1 MARSRNVWGIDIG
14 KCGLKALRCSRS
26 SDSEK
31 LVADAF
37 DYIEYPML
45 LTQPEADPGE
55 LVRDAVEE
63 FLSRNDIV
71 GDTIAVSVPGQAGLS
86 KFIKLPPVEASK
98 IPDIVTYE
106 ARQQIPFPLEQVI
119 WSWQRLEGG
128 IEESGFVIDAEIAL
142 FAMKRDQVQ
151 KAIEPFKDADI
162 EIDILQLSPV
172 SLANVVMFDQLPKP
186 SEVDPD
192 DPPPSIVL
200 ASMGVDSTDLVIT
213 NGLKIWQRTMPIGG
227 SNFTRALV
235 QGMRMTFPK
244 AENLKRN
251 AARADDP
258 KKVFQTLRPVFN
270 EFASEL
276 QRSLNYFTGQDRTAK
291 IGQVLLVGNAAKLRG
306 LSDFLA
312 KQLQLEVHR
321 LREFK
326 GLEGDL
332 VLKTPAFRENQLAF
346 ATVYGLA
353 LQGLGVAGIRTNLLP
368 SDVTRD
374 RLIHAKKPW
383 AVAAMLG
390 LLVAA
395 LINFLGIYVAWSSF
409 SESLFANAFTQID
422 SVVAK
427 SSQIQSS
434 LQQAQSERLGIL
446 ETQQRFIRIK
456 DRRFQTLELIRAIE
470 AMTPRNEP
478 EKTDEVLRDEMKEA
492 EAALAAEEAMA
503 APTTAILKPTIPIS
517 INYDE
522 LHIDSLDCQ
531 FFEDLSTWF
540 EPIEED
546 WRSTIAAAKFES
558 DNEEEQA
565 SITNPSD
572 EDEAEQPNSEAG
584 GESNEGMDDVA
595 YEPEEEENEP
605 QSPTGKGWVIQIV
618 GHHFHNEDY
627 HAPFEGRTYLRTTFI
642 ESLLGER
649 GEIVTVAAGPMAGD
663 KVLPKDIGIGF
674 PAIIE
679 SNPIED
685 YWVSTAV
692 DSVADDGM
700 GMGPSRR
707 PSRGFDGGLAE
718 DGLDLRKYRFVIQ
731 FVWKPKSP
739 GVVELVPD
747 DGNRNDY

>member
-31 LVADAF
+31 LVAEAF

-55 LVRDAVEE
+55 LVRDAIEE
-63 FLSRNDIV
+63 FLSRNEIA

-106 ARQQIPFPLEQVI
+106 ARQQIPFPLEQVV

-142 FAMKRDQVQ
+142 FAMKRDQVA
-151 KAIEPFKDADI
+151 KAIEPFKEAGI
-162 EIDILQLSPV
+162 EIDFLQLSPV
-172 SLANVVMFDQLPKP
+172 ALANVIMFDQLPKP
-186 SEVDPD
+186 SEIDPD
-192 DPPPSIVL
+192 APPPSIVL
-200 ASMGVDSTDLVIT
+200 ASLGVDSTDLIIT

-332 VLKTPAFRENQLAF
+332 ILKTPAFRENQLAF

-374 RLIHAKKPW
+374 RLIQAKKPW

-395 LINFLGIYVAWSSF
+395 LINFLGIYIAWSSY
-409 SESLFANAFTQID
+409 SESLFADAFTQID
-422 SVVAK
+422 SVVAR

-434 LQQAQSERLGIL
+434 LEQARAERLEIID
-446 ETQQRFIRIK
+446 TQQQFIRIN
-456 DRRFQTLELIRAIE
+456 DRRFQTLELTRAIE
-470 AMTPRNEP
+470 SMIPRDEP
-478 EKTDEVLRDEMKEA
+478 DKTDEVLRDEIKEA
-492 EAALAAEEAMA
+492 EAARAREVASATS
-503 APTTAILKPTIPIS
+503 TTADTTPNIPIS

-531 FFEDLSTWF
+531 YFEDLSTWF
-540 EPIEED
+540 EPIEQD
-546 WRSTIAAAKFES
+546 YNRTIAIAQFDTNDETETSPKTDSLDA
-558 DNEEEQA
+558 
-565 SITNPSD
+565 TNPNELPSSQTEDDSVDGPQDVSPEID
-572 EDEAEQPNSEAG
+572 ESKPT
-584 GESNEGMDDVA
+584 
-595 YEPEEEENEP
+595 
-605 QSPTGKGWVIQIV
+605 SPTGAGWIIQIA
-618 GHHFHNEDY
+618 GYHFHNEDY
-627 HAPFEGRTYLRTTFI
+627 HAPFEGKTYLRTTFI
-642 ESLLGER
+642 ESLLGGR
-649 GEIVTVAAGPMAGD
+649 GEIVPVTAGPMAGES
-663 KVLPKDIGIGF
+663 VLPEEIGLGF
-674 PAIIE
+674 PVIIE
-679 SNPIED
+679 SSPIKN
-685 YWVSTAV
+685 YWLSTAI
-692 DSVADDGM
+692 DSVGDDGM
-700 GMGPSRR
+700 GS
-707 PSRGFDGGLAE
+707 SRGSGGEFLE
-718 DGLDLRKYRFVIQ
+718 EGIELKKYDFLIQ
-731 FVWKPKSP
+731 FVWQPKTP
-739 GVVELVPD
+739 GAVELIPD
-747 DGNRNDY
+747 TGPGDDY

>member
-1 MARSRNVWGIDIG
+1 
-14 KCGLKALRCSRS
+14 
-26 SDSEK
+26 
-31 LVADAF
+31 
-37 DYIEYPML
+37 ML

-63 FLSRNDIV
+63 FLSRNDIS

-142 FAMKRDQVQ
+142 FAMKRDQVA
-151 KAIEPFKDADI
+151 KALEPFKEADI

-172 SLANVVMFDQLPKP
+172 SLANVVMFDQLPKL
-186 SEVDPD
+186 SEVDPEA
-192 DPPPSIVL
+192 PPPSIVL
-200 ASMGVDSTDLVIT
+200 ASMGVDSTDLIVT

-326 GLEGDL
+326 RLEGDL
-332 VLKTPAFRENQLAF
+332 ILKTPAYRENQLAF

-353 LQGLGVAGIRTNLLP
+353 MQGLGVASIRTNLLP

-374 RLIHAKKPW
+374 RLIQAKKPW

-395 LINFLGIYVAWSSF
+395 LINFLGIYVAWSSY
-409 SESLFANAFTQID
+409 SENLFADAFTQID
-422 SVVAK
+422 SVVSK

-434 LQQAQSERLGIL
+434 LQQAQSEQLEIL
-446 ETQQRFIRIK
+446 DTKQQLIRIS
-456 DRRFQTLELIRAIE
+456 DRRFQTLELIRTIE
-470 AMTPRNEP
+470 SMIPRDEP
-478 EKTDEVLRDEMKEA
+478 DKTDEFLREEIKKA
-492 EAALAAEEAMA
+492 EAALAEQKASEMPSTLAVQ
-503 APTTAILKPTIPIS
+503 PTIPIS

-531 FFEDLSTWF
+531 YFEDLSTWF

-546 WRSTIAAAKFES
+546 WRSTVAAAEFRS
-558 DNEEEQA
+558 FDEEE
-565 SITNPSD
+565 SS
-572 EDEAEQPNSEAG
+572 EAEPSEADFTEESNSETIVDG
-584 GESNEGMDDVA
+584 NESIDDIA
-595 YEPEEEENEP
+595 DEFEENEP
-605 QSPTGKGWVIQIV
+605 ESPSGAGWVIQIV

-627 HAPFEGRTYLRTTFI
+627 HAPFEGKTYLRTTLI

-649 GEIVTVAAGPMAGD
+649 GEIVTVSAGPMAGE
-663 KVLPKDIGIGF
+663 KVLPKEIGIGF

-685 YWVSTAV
+685 YWISTAF
-692 DSVADDGM
+692 DSIGDDGM
-700 GMGPSRR
+700 GMGPSRI
-707 PSRGFDGGLAE
+707 PTRGAGGELIQDGIELK
-718 DGLDLRKYRFVIQ
+718 KYRFVIQ
-731 FVWKPKSP
+731 FVWKPKTP
-739 GVVELVPD
+739 GAVELVAES
-747 DGNRNDY
+747 GSGDY

>member
-1 MARSRNVWGIDIG
+1 
-14 KCGLKALRCSRS
+14 
-26 SDSEK
+26 
-31 LVADAF
+31 
-37 DYIEYPML
+37 ML

-55 LVRDAVEE
+55 LVRDAVEN
-63 FLSRNDIV
+63 FLSRNDIS

-142 FAMKRDQVQ
+142 FAMKRDQVA
-151 KAIEPFKDADI
+151 KALEPFKEADI

-172 SLANVVMFDQLPKP
+172 SLANVVMFDQLPKL
-186 SEVDPD
+186 SEVDPEA
-192 DPPPSIVL
+192 PPPSIVL
-200 ASMGVDSTDLVIT
+200 ASMGVDSTDLIVT

-326 GLEGDL
+326 RLEGDL
-332 VLKTPAFRENQLAF
+332 ILKTPAYRENQLAF

-353 LQGLGVAGIRTNLLP
+353 LQGLGLASIRTNLLP
-368 SDVTRD
+368 SDVARD
-374 RLIHAKKPW
+374 RLIQAKKPW

-395 LINFLGIYVAWSSF
+395 LINFLGIYVAWSSY
-409 SESLFANAFTQID
+409 SESLFADAFTQID

-434 LQQAQSERLGIL
+434 IQQAQSEQLEIL
-446 ETQQRFIRIK
+446 DTQQRLIQIG
-456 DRRFQTLELIRAIE
+456 DRRFQTLELIRTIE
-470 AMTPRNEP
+470 SMIPRDEP
-478 EKTDEVLRDEMKEA
+478 DKTDEVLRDESKEA
-492 EAALAAEEAMA
+492 EAARAEEEARA
-503 APTTAILKPTIPIS
+503 TQTISAVTPTIPVS

-522 LHIDSLDCQ
+522 LHVDSLDCQ
-531 FFEDLSTWF
+531 YFEDLSTWF

-546 WRSTIAAAKFES
+546 WRSTIAAAEFGGFDK
-558 DNEEEQA
+558 EE
-565 SITNPSD
+565 PS
-572 EDEAEQPNSEAG
+572 EPEPSEADSADDSNPETSVEG
-584 GESNEGMDDVA
+584 NESTDTIADEF
-595 YEPEEEENEP
+595 EENEP
-605 QSPTGKGWVIQIV
+605 ESPSGAGWVIQIV

-627 HAPFEGRTYLRTTFI
+627 HAPFEGRTYLRTTLI

-649 GEIVTVAAGPMAGD
+649 GEIVTVSAGPMAGE
-663 KVLPKDIGIGF
+663 KVLPKEIGIGF

-692 DSVADDGM
+692 DSIGDDGM
-700 GMGPSRR
+700 GMGPSRI
-707 PSRGFDGGLAE
+707 PTRGAGGELME
-718 DGLDLRKYRFVIQ
+718 DGIELKKYRFVIQ
-731 FVWKPKSP
+731 FIWKPKTP
-739 GVVELVPD
+739 GAVELVAE
-747 DGNRNDY
+747 GGSGDY

>member
-1 MARSRNVWGIDIG
+1 
-14 KCGLKALRCSRS
+14 
-26 SDSEK
+26 
-31 LVADAF
+31 
-37 DYIEYPML
+37 ML

-63 FLSRNDIV
+63 FLSRNDIS

-142 FAMKRDQVQ
+142 FAMKRDQVA
-151 KAIEPFKDADI
+151 KALEPFKEADI

-172 SLANVVMFDQLPKP
+172 SLANVVMFDQLPKL
-186 SEVDPD
+186 SEVDPEA
-192 DPPPSIVL
+192 PPPSIVL
-200 ASMGVDSTDLVIT
+200 ASMGVDSTDLIVT

-326 GLEGDL
+326 RLEGDL
-332 VLKTPAFRENQLAF
+332 ILKTPAYRENQLAF

-353 LQGLGVAGIRTNLLP
+353 MQGLGVASIRTNLLP

-374 RLIHAKKPW
+374 RLIQAKKPW

-395 LINFLGIYVAWSSF
+395 LINFLGIYVAWSSY
-409 SESLFANAFTQID
+409 SENLFADAFTQID
-422 SVVAK
+422 SVVSK

-434 LQQAQSERLGIL
+434 LQQAQSEQLEIL
-446 ETQQRFIRIK
+446 DTKQQLIRIS
-456 DRRFQTLELIRAIE
+456 DRRFQTLELIRTIE
-470 AMTPRNEP
+470 SMIPRDEP
-478 EKTDEVLRDEMKEA
+478 DKTDEFLREEIKKA
-492 EAALAAEEAMA
+492 EAALSEQKASEMPSTLAVQ
-503 APTTAILKPTIPIS
+503 PTIPIS

-531 FFEDLSTWF
+531 YFEDLSTWF

-546 WRSTIAAAKFES
+546 WRSTVAAAEFRS
-558 DNEEEQA
+558 FDEEE
-565 SITNPSD
+565 SS
-572 EDEAEQPNSEAG
+572 EAEPSEADFTEESNSETIVDG
-584 GESNEGMDDVA
+584 NESIDDIA
-595 YEPEEEENEP
+595 DEFEENEP
-605 QSPTGKGWVIQIV
+605 ESPSGAGWVIQIV

-627 HAPFEGRTYLRTTFI
+627 HAPFEGKTYLRTTLI

-649 GEIVTVAAGPMAGD
+649 GEIVTVSAGPMAGE
-663 KVLPKDIGIGF
+663 KVLPKEIGIGF

-685 YWVSTAV
+685 YWISTAF
-692 DSVADDGM
+692 DSIGDDGM
-700 GMGPSRR
+700 GMGPSRI
-707 PSRGFDGGLAE
+707 PTRGAGGELIQDGIELK
-718 DGLDLRKYRFVIQ
+718 KYRFVIQ
-731 FVWKPKSP
+731 FVWKPKTP
-739 GVVELVPD
+739 GAVELVAES
-747 DGNRNDY
+747 GSGDY

>member
-1 MARSRNVWGIDIG
+1 
-14 KCGLKALRCSRS
+14 
-26 SDSEK
+26 
-31 LVADAF
+31 
-37 DYIEYPML
+37 ML

-55 LVRDAVEE
+55 LVRDALEE
-63 FLSRNDIV
+63 FLSRNNIA

-106 ARQQIPFPLEQVI
+106 ARQQIPFPLEQVV

-142 FAMKRDQVQ
+142 FAMKRDQVA

-162 EIDILQLSPV
+162 EIDFLQLSPV

-192 DPPPSIVL
+192 APPPSIVL
-200 ASMGVDSTDLVIT
+200 ASLGVDSTDLIIT

-258 KKVFQTLRPVFN
+258 KKVFQILRPVFN

-332 VLKTPAFRENQLAF
+332 ILKTPAFRENQLAF

-374 RLIHAKKPW
+374 RLIQAKKPW

-395 LINFLGIYVAWSSF
+395 LVNFLGIYIAWSSY
-409 SESLFANAFTQID
+409 SENLFADAFTQID

-434 LQQAQSERLGIL
+434 VQQAQAERLEIL
-446 ETQQRFIRIK
+446 DSQQRLIRIG
-456 DRRFQTLELIRAIE
+456 DRRFQTLELIRTIE
-470 AMTPRNEP
+470 SMIPRNEP
-478 EKTDEVLRDEMKEA
+478 DKTDELLRDEMKAA
-492 EAALAAEEAMA
+492 EAALKEQEASEMPNA
-503 APTTAILKPTIPIS
+503 LSVKPAIPTS

-531 FFEDLSTWF
+531 YFEDLATWF
-540 EPIEED
+540 EPLEED
-546 WRSTIAAAKFES
+546 WRTTIAAAEFTSFDTEES
-558 DNEEEQA
+558 SEVEPSEADSEEETV
-565 SITNPSD
+565 SETDSD
-572 EDEAEQPNSEAG
+572 
-584 GESNEGMDDVA
+584 SNENMDSGA
-595 YEPEEEENEP
+595 NEFEESEPETP
-605 QSPTGKGWVIQIV
+605 SGAGWVIQIV

-627 HAPFEGRTYLRTTFI
+627 HAPFEGKTYLRSTFI

-649 GEIVTVAAGPMAGD
+649 GEIVTVSAGPMAGE

-674 PAIIE
+674 PVIIE

-685 YWVSTAV
+685 FWISTAL
-692 DSVADDGM
+692 DSIGDDGM
-700 GMGPSRR
+700 GMGRSPT
-707 PSRGFDGGLAE
+707 RGFDGGLME
-718 DGLDLRKYRFVIQ
+718 DGIELKKYRFIIQ
-731 FVWKPKSP
+731 FVWKPKTP
-739 GVVELVPD
+739 GAVELVSESES
-747 DGNRNDY
+747 GDY

>member
-1 MARSRNVWGIDIG
+1 
-14 KCGLKALRCSRS
+14 
-26 SDSEK
+26 
-31 LVADAF
+31 
-37 DYIEYPML
+37 ML

-63 FLSRNDIV
+63 FLSRNDIS

-142 FAMKRDQVQ
+142 FAMKRDQVA
-151 KAIEPFKDADI
+151 KALEPFKEADI

-172 SLANVVMFDQLPKP
+172 SLANVVMFDQLPKL
-186 SEVDPD
+186 SEVDPEA
-192 DPPPSIVL
+192 PPPSIVL
-200 ASMGVDSTDLVIT
+200 ASMGVDSTDLIVT

-326 GLEGDL
+326 RLEGDL
-332 VLKTPAFRENQLAF
+332 ILKTPAYRENQLAF

-353 LQGLGVAGIRTNLLP
+353 MQGLGVASIRTNLLP

-374 RLIHAKKPW
+374 RLIQAKKPW

-395 LINFLGIYVAWSSF
+395 LINFLGIYVAWSSY
-409 SESLFANAFTQID
+409 SESLFADAFTQID

-434 LQQAQSERLGIL
+434 IQQAKSEQLEIL
-446 ETQQRFIRIK
+446 DTQQRLIQIG
-456 DRRFQTLELIRAIE
+456 DRRFQTLELIRTIE
-470 AMTPRNEP
+470 SMIPRDEP
-478 EKTDEVLRDEMKEA
+478 DKTDEVLRDEIKEA
-492 EAALAAEEAMA
+492 EAARAEEEARA
-503 APTTAILKPTIPIS
+503 TQTISAVTPTIPIS

-522 LHIDSLDCQ
+522 LHVDSLDCQ
-531 FFEDLSTWF
+531 YFEDLSTWF

-546 WRSTIAAAKFES
+546 WRSTIAAAELGGF
-558 DNEEEQA
+558 DNEE
-565 SITNPSD
+565 PSK
-572 EDEAEQPNSEAG
+572 AEPSEADSADDSNPETSVEG
-584 GESNEGMDDVA
+584 NESTDTIADEF
-595 YEPEEEENEP
+595 EENEP
-605 QSPTGKGWVIQIV
+605 ESPSGAGWVIQIV

-627 HAPFEGRTYLRTTFI
+627 HAPFEGRTYLRTTLI

-649 GEIVTVAAGPMAGD
+649 GEIVTVSAGPMAGE
-663 KVLPKDIGIGF
+663 KVLPKEIGIGF

-692 DSVADDGM
+692 DSIGDDGM
-700 GMGPSRR
+700 GMGPSRI
-707 PSRGFDGGLAE
+707 PTRGAGGELME
-718 DGLDLRKYRFVIQ
+718 DGIELKKYRFVIQ
-731 FVWKPKSP
+731 FVWKPKTP
-739 GVVELVPD
+739 GAVELVAES
-747 DGNRNDY
+747 GSGDY

>member
-1 MARSRNVWGIDIG
+1 
-14 KCGLKALRCSRS
+14 
-26 SDSEK
+26 
-31 LVADAF
+31 
-37 DYIEYPML
+37 ML

-63 FLSRNDIV
+63 FLSRNDIS

-142 FAMKRDQVQ
+142 FAMKRDQVA
-151 KAIEPFKDADI
+151 KALEPFKEADI

-172 SLANVVMFDQLPKP
+172 SLANVVMFDQLPKA
-186 SEVDPD
+186 SEVDPEA
-192 DPPPSIVL
+192 PPPSIVL
-200 ASMGVDSTDLVIT
+200 ASMGVDSTDLIVT

-326 GLEGDL
+326 RLEGDL
-332 VLKTPAFRENQLAF
+332 ILKTPAYRENQLAF

-353 LQGLGVAGIRTNLLP
+353 MQGLGVASIRTNLLP

-374 RLIHAKKPW
+374 RLIQAKKPW

-395 LINFLGIYVAWSSF
+395 LINFLGIYVAWSSY
-409 SESLFANAFTQID
+409 SESLFADAFTQID

-434 LQQAQSERLGIL
+434 LQQAQSEQLEIL
-446 ETQQRFIRIK
+446 NTQQRLIQIG
-456 DRRFQTLELIRAIE
+456 DRRFQTLELIRTIE
-470 AMTPRNEP
+470 SMIPRDEP
-478 EKTDEVLRDEMKEA
+478 DKTDEVLRDEIKEA
-492 EAALAAEEAMA
+492 EAARAEEEARA
-503 APTTAILKPTIPIS
+503 NQTISAVTPTIPIS

-522 LHIDSLDCQ
+522 LHVDSLDCQ
-531 FFEDLSTWF
+531 YFEDLSAWF

-546 WRSTIAAAKFES
+546 WRSTIAAAKLGSFDKE
-558 DNEEEQA
+558 D
-565 SITNPSD
+565 PS
-572 EDEAEQPNSEAG
+572 EAEPSEADSADESNSETSVDG
-584 GESNEGMDDVA
+584 NESTDAIADEF
-595 YEPEEEENEP
+595 EENEP
-605 QSPTGKGWVIQIV
+605 ESPSGAGWVIQIV

-627 HAPFEGRTYLRTTFI
+627 HAPFEGRTYLRTTLI

-649 GEIVTVAAGPMAGD
+649 GEIVTVSAGPMAGE
-663 KVLPKDIGIGF
+663 KVLPKEIGIGF

-692 DSVADDGM
+692 DSIGDDGM
-700 GMGPSRR
+700 GMGPSRI
-707 PSRGFDGGLAE
+707 PSRGAGGELME
-718 DGLDLRKYRFVIQ
+718 DGIELKKYQFVIQ
-731 FVWKPKSP
+731 FVWKPKTP
-739 GVVELVPD
+739 GAVELVAESRSD
-747 DGNRNDY
+747 DF

>member
-1 MARSRNVWGIDIG
+1 
-14 KCGLKALRCSRS
+14 
-26 SDSEK
+26 
-31 LVADAF
+31 
-37 DYIEYPML
+37 ML

-63 FLSRNDIV
+63 FLSRNDIS

-142 FAMKRDQVQ
+142 FAMKRDQVT
-151 KAIEPFKDADI
+151 KALEPFKEADI

-172 SLANVVMFDQLPKP
+172 SLANVVMFDQLPKL
-186 SEVDPD
+186 SEVDPEA
-192 DPPPSIVL
+192 PPPSIVL
-200 ASMGVDSTDLVIT
+200 ASMGVDSTDLIVT

-326 GLEGDL
+326 RLEGDL
-332 VLKTPAFRENQLAF
+332 ILKTPAYRENQLAF

-353 LQGLGVAGIRTNLLP
+353 MQGLGVASIRTNLLP

-374 RLIHAKKPW
+374 RLIQAKKPW

-395 LINFLGIYVAWSSF
+395 LINFLGIYVAWSSY
-409 SESLFANAFTQID
+409 SENLFADAFTQID
-422 SVVAK
+422 SVVSK

-434 LQQAQSERLGIL
+434 LQQAQSEQLEIL
-446 ETQQRFIRIK
+446 DTKQQLIRIS
-456 DRRFQTLELIRAIE
+456 DRRFQTLELIRTIE
-470 AMTPRNEP
+470 SMIPRDEP
-478 EKTDEVLRDEMKEA
+478 DKTDEFLREEIKKA
-492 EAALAAEEAMA
+492 EAALAEQKASEMPSTLAVQ
-503 APTTAILKPTIPIS
+503 PTIPIS

-531 FFEDLSTWF
+531 YFEDLSTWF

-546 WRSTIAAAKFES
+546 WRSTVAAAEFRS
-558 DNEEEQA
+558 FDEEE
-565 SITNPSD
+565 SS
-572 EDEAEQPNSEAG
+572 EAEPSEADFTEESNSETIVDG
-584 GESNEGMDDVA
+584 NESIDDIA
-595 YEPEEEENEP
+595 DEFEENEP
-605 QSPTGKGWVIQIV
+605 ESPSGAGWVIQIV

-627 HAPFEGRTYLRTTFI
+627 HAPFEGKTYLRTTLI

-649 GEIVTVAAGPMAGD
+649 GEIVTVSAGPMAGE
-663 KVLPKDIGIGF
+663 KVLPKEIGIGF

-685 YWVSTAV
+685 YWISTAF
-692 DSVADDGM
+692 DSIGDDGM
-700 GMGPSRR
+700 GMGPSRI
-707 PSRGFDGGLAE
+707 PTRGAGGELIQDGIELK
-718 DGLDLRKYRFVIQ
+718 KYRFVIQ
-731 FVWKPKSP
+731 FVWKPKTP
-739 GVVELVPD
+739 GAVELVAES
-747 DGNRNDY
+747 GSGDY

>member
-1 MARSRNVWGIDIG
+1 
-14 KCGLKALRCSRS
+14 
-26 SDSEK
+26 
-31 LVADAF
+31 
-37 DYIEYPML
+37 ML

-63 FLSRNDIV
+63 FLSRNDIS

-142 FAMKRDQVQ
+142 FAMKRDQVT
-151 KAIEPFKDADI
+151 KALEPFKEADI

-172 SLANVVMFDQLPKP
+172 SLANVVMFDQLPKA
-186 SEVDPD
+186 SEVDPEA
-192 DPPPSIVL
+192 PPPSIVL
-200 ASMGVDSTDLVIT
+200 ASMGVDSTDLIVT

-276 QRSLNYFTGQDRTAK
+276 QRSLNYFTGQDRTAT

-326 GLEGDL
+326 RLKGDL
-332 VLKTPAFRENQLAF
+332 ILKTPAFRENQLAF

-353 LQGLGVAGIRTNLLP
+353 MQGLGVASIRTNLLP

-374 RLIHAKKPW
+374 RLIQAKKPW

-395 LINFLGIYVAWSSF
+395 LINFLGIYVAWSSY
-409 SESLFANAFTQID
+409 SESLFADAFTQID

-434 LQQAQSERLGIL
+434 LQQAQSEQLEIL
-446 ETQQRFIRIK
+446 DTQQRLIQIG
-456 DRRFQTLELIRAIE
+456 DRRFQTLELIRTIE
-470 AMTPRNEP
+470 SMIPRDEP
-478 EKTDEVLRDEMKEA
+478 DKTDEVLRDEIKEA
-492 EAALAAEEAMA
+492 EAARAEEEARA
-503 APTTAILKPTIPIS
+503 TQTISAVTPAIPIS

-522 LHIDSLDCQ
+522 LHVDSLDCQ
-531 FFEDLSTWF
+531 YFEDLSTWF

-546 WRSTIAAAKFES
+546 WRSTIAAAELGILDKEES
-558 DNEEEQA
+558 
-565 SITNPSD
+565 S
-572 EDEAEQPNSEAG
+572 EAEPSEADSAE
-584 GESNEGMDDVA
+584 ESTPETSVDGNESMDTIADEFDEEM
-595 YEPEEEENEP
+595 EPE
-605 QSPTGKGWVIQIV
+605 SPSGAGWVIQII

-627 HAPFEGRTYLRTTFI
+627 HAPFEGRTYLRTTLI

-649 GEIVTVAAGPMAGD
+649 GEIVTVSAGPMAGE
-663 KVLPKDIGIGF
+663 KVLPKEIGIGF

-685 YWVSTAV
+685 FWVSTAV
-692 DSVADDGM
+692 DSIGDGGM
-700 GMGPSRR
+700 GMGPSRS
-707 PSRGFDGGLAE
+707 PTRGVGGESLE
-718 DGLDLRKYRFVIQ
+718 DGMELKKYRFVIQ
-731 FVWKPKSP
+731 FVWKPKTP
-739 GVVELVPD
+739 GAIELVTES
-747 DGNRNDY
+747 GSGDY

>member
-1 MARSRNVWGIDIG
+1 
-14 KCGLKALRCSRS
+14 
-26 SDSEK
+26 
-31 LVADAF
+31 
-37 DYIEYPML
+37 ML

-63 FLSRNDIV
+63 FLSRNDIS

-142 FAMKRDQVQ
+142 FAMKRDQVA
-151 KAIEPFKDADI
+151 KALEPFKEADI

-172 SLANVVMFDQLPKP
+172 SLANVVMFDQLPKAT
-186 SEVDPD
+186 ELDPE

-200 ASMGVDSTDLVIT
+200 ASMGVDSTDLIVT

-326 GLEGDL
+326 RLEGDL
-332 VLKTPAFRENQLAF
+332 ILKTPAYRENQLAF
-346 ATVYGLA
+346 AAVYGLA
-353 LQGLGVAGIRTNLLP
+353 LQGLGVASIRTNLLP

-374 RLIHAKKPW
+374 RLIEAKKPW

-395 LINFLGIYVAWSSF
+395 LINFLGIYVAWSSY
-409 SESLFANAFTQID
+409 SENLFADAFTQVD
-422 SVVAK
+422 SVVSK

-434 LQQAQSERLGIL
+434 LQQAQSEQLEIL
-446 ETQQRFIRIK
+446 ETQQRLIRIG
-456 DRRFQTLELIRAIE
+456 DRRFQALELIRTIE
-470 AMTPRNEP
+470 SMIPRNEP
-478 EKTDEVLRDEMKEA
+478 DKTDELLRDEMKAA
-492 EAALAAEEAMA
+492 EAALKEQEASEMPNA
-503 APTTAILKPTIPIS
+503 LSVKPTIPIS

-531 FFEDLSTWF
+531 YFEDLSTWF

-546 WRSTIAAAKFES
+546 WRTTIAAAEFASFDTEES
-558 DNEEEQA
+558 SEAEPSEADSAEEAISETDNDDNENMDGGANEFEE
-565 SITNPSD
+565 S
-572 EDEAEQPNSEAG
+572 
-584 GESNEGMDDVA
+584 
-595 YEPEEEENEP
+595 EPETP
-605 QSPTGKGWVIQIV
+605 SGAGWVIQIV

-627 HAPFEGRTYLRTTFI
+627 HAPFEGKTYLRTTFI

-649 GEIVTVAAGPMAGD
+649 GEIVTVSAGAEAGE
-663 KVLPKDIGIGF
+663 KVFPKDIGIGF
-674 PAIIE
+674 PVIIE

-685 YWVSTAV
+685 FWISTAV
-692 DSVADDGM
+692 DSIGDDGM
-700 GMGPSRR
+700 GMGSSRS
-707 PSRGFDGGLAE
+707 PTRGVDGGLME
-718 DGLDLRKYRFVIQ
+718 DGIELKKYRFVIQ
-731 FVWKPKSP
+731 FVWKPKTP
-739 GVVELVPD
+739 GAVELVAESES
-747 DGNRNDY
+747 GDY

>member
-1 MARSRNVWGIDIG
+1 
-14 KCGLKALRCSRS
+14 
-26 SDSEK
+26 
-31 LVADAF
+31 
-37 DYIEYPML
+37 ML

-63 FLSRNDIV
+63 FLSRNDIS

-142 FAMKRDQVQ
+142 FAMKRDQVA
-151 KAIEPFKDADI
+151 KALEPFKEADI

-172 SLANVVMFDQLPKP
+172 SLANVVMFDQLPKA

-192 DPPPSIVL
+192 TPPPSIVL
-200 ASMGVDSTDLVIT
+200 ASMGVDSTDLIIT

-326 GLEGDL
+326 RLEGDL
-332 VLKTPAFRENQLAF
+332 ILKTPAFRENQLAF

-353 LQGLGVAGIRTNLLP
+353 MQGLGVASIRTNLLP

-374 RLIHAKKPW
+374 RLIQAKKPW

-395 LINFLGIYVAWSSF
+395 LINFLGIYVAWSSY
-409 SESLFANAFTQID
+409 SESLFADAFTQID

-434 LQQAQSERLGIL
+434 LQQAQAERLEIL
-446 ETQQRFIRIK
+446 DTQQRFIGINN
-456 DRRFQTLELIRAIE
+456 RRFQTLELIRAIE
-470 AMTPRNEP
+470 SMIPRNEP
-478 EKTDEVLRDEMKEA
+478 DKTDEVLRDEIKEA
-492 EAALAAEEAMA
+492 EAALAEEKARENQTISA
-503 APTTAILKPTIPIS
+503 VTPTIPIS

-522 LHIDSLDCQ
+522 LHVDSLDCQ
-531 FFEDLSTWF
+531 YFEDLATWF
-540 EPIEED
+540 EPIED
-546 WRSTIAAAKFES
+546 DYNRTIA
-558 DNEEEQA
+558 EEQFD
-565 SITNPSD
+565 INDETKTPSETDLSAEADPNKQSETEVETATDIVEAD
-572 EDEAEQPNSEAG
+572 E
-584 GESNEGMDDVA
+584 GE
-595 YEPEEEENEP
+595 
-605 QSPTGKGWVIQIV
+605 PTTPIGAGWVIQIA
-618 GHHFHNEDY
+618 GHHFHNEDF
-627 HAPFEGRTYLRTTFI
+627 HAPFEGRTYLRVTFI
-642 ESLLGER
+642 DSLLGGS
-649 GEIVTVAAGPMAGD
+649 GEIVPVAAGPMAGE
-663 KVLPKDIGIGF
+663 KVLPEEIGLGF

-679 SNPIED
+679 SSPIED
-685 YWVSTAV
+685 YWLSTAV
-692 DSVADDGM
+692 DSVGDDGM
-700 GMGPSRR
+700 GMGPSRGS
-707 PSRGFDGGLAE
+707 SRGFDGELQE
-718 DGLDLRKYRFVIQ
+718 DGLKLKRYDFIIQ
-731 FVWKPKSP
+731 FVWQPKTP
-739 GVVELVPD
+739 GAIQIIPD
-747 DGNRNDY
+747 SGTDAGY

>member
-1 MARSRNVWGIDIG
+1 
-14 KCGLKALRCSRS
+14 
-26 SDSEK
+26 
-31 LVADAF
+31 
-37 DYIEYPML
+37 ML
-45 LTQPEADPGE
+45 LTQPEVDPGE

-63 FLSRNDIV
+63 FLSRNDIS

-142 FAMKRDQVQ
+142 FAMKRDQVA
-151 KAIEPFKDADI
+151 KALEPFKEADI

-172 SLANVVMFDQLPKP
+172 SLANVVMFDQLPKV
-186 SEVDPD
+186 SEVDPEA
-192 DPPPSIVL
+192 PPPSIVL
-200 ASMGVDSTDLVIT
+200 ASLGVDSTDLIVT

-258 KKVFQTLRPVFN
+258 KKVFQILRPVFN

-276 QRSLNYFTGQDRTAK
+276 QRSLNYFTGQDRTAT

-326 GLEGDL
+326 RLEGDL
-332 VLKTPAFRENQLAF
+332 ILKTPAYRENQLAF

-353 LQGLGVAGIRTNLLP
+353 MQGLGVASIRTNLLP

-374 RLIHAKKPW
+374 RLIQAKKPW

-395 LINFLGIYVAWSSF
+395 LINFLGLYVAWSSY
-409 SESLFANAFTQID
+409 SESLFADAFTQID

-434 LQQAQSERLGIL
+434 LQQAQSEQLEIL
-446 ETQQRFIRIK
+446 DTQQRLIQIG
-456 DRRFQTLELIRAIE
+456 DRRFQTLELIRTIE
-470 AMTPRNEP
+470 SMIPRDEP
-478 EKTDEVLRDEMKEA
+478 DKTDEVLRDEIKKA
-492 EAALAAEEAMA
+492 EAARAEEEARA
-503 APTTAILKPTIPIS
+503 TQTISAVTPTIPIS

-522 LHIDSLDCQ
+522 LHVDSLDCQ
-531 FFEDLSTWF
+531 YFEDLSTWF

-546 WRSTIAAAKFES
+546 WRSTIAAAELGIFDKEES
-558 DNEEEQA
+558 SEPE
-565 SITNPSD
+565 P
-572 EDEAEQPNSEAG
+572 SEADSAE
-584 GESNEGMDDVA
+584 ESTPETSVDGNESMDTTAD
-595 YEPEEEENEP
+595 EFDEENEP
-605 QSPTGKGWVIQIV
+605 ESPSGAGWVIQIV

-627 HAPFEGRTYLRTTFI
+627 HAPFEGRTYLRTTLI

-649 GEIVTVAAGPMAGD
+649 GEIVTVSAGPMAGE
-663 KVLPKDIGIGF
+663 KVLPKEIGIGF

-685 YWVSTAV
+685 YWVSTAG
-692 DSVADDGM
+692 DSIGDDGM
-700 GMGPSRR
+700 GMGPSRS
-707 PSRGFDGGLAE
+707 PTRGFGGELLE
-718 DGLDLRKYRFVIQ
+718 DGIELKKYQFVIQ
-731 FVWKPKSP
+731 FVWKPKTP
-739 GVVELVPD
+739 GAIELVAES
-747 DGNRNDY
+747 GRGDY

>member
-142 FAMKRDQVQ
+142 FAMKRDQVA

-192 DPPPSIVL
+192 APPPSIVL

-276 QRSLNYFTGQDRTAK
+276 QRSLNYFTGQDSTAK

-434 LQQAQSERLGIL
+434 LEQAQSERLGIL

-492 EAALAAEEAMA
+492 EAALAAEEARA
-503 APTTAILKPTIPIS
+503 APTTAVLKPTIPIS

-565 SITNPSD
+565 SMANPSD
-572 EDEAEQPNSEAG
+572 EDEVEQPNSEAG
-584 GESNEGMDDVA
+584 GESNEGMDDVE

-649 GEIVTVAAGPMAGD
+649 GEIVTVAAGPMAGE

-685 YWVSTAV
+685 YWVSTGV
-692 DSVADDGM
+692 DSVGDDSM

-707 PSRGFDGGLAE
+707 PSRGFDDGLAE
-718 DGLDLRKYRFVIQ
+718 DGLVLKKYRFVIQ

-739 GVVELVPD
+739 GAAEFVAD
-747 DGNRNDY
+747 DGNENDY